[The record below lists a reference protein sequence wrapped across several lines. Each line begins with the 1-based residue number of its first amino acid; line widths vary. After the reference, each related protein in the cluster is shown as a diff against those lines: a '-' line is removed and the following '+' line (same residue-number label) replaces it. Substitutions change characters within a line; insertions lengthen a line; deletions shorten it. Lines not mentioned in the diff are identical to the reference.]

1 MKGVSARGLVLALAL
16 VALVVV
22 LPRAGVSEEGGSGGT
37 VRVTGLKT
45 EYARNPVG
53 IDTER
58 PRFGWRLES
67 GRRGVAQSAYRL
79 LVSSDRSKLAAG
91 VGDVWDS
98 GKVASSRSVN
108 VAYGGGE
115 LESGVRYYWKVRVW
129 DEEGGVSGW
138 SRPAFFEMGL
148 LDPSDWRARWIGLES
163 RAATPINNAQQ
174 NYPARLEPG
183 STLGQSFAVDG
194 EFTAVSGRFPTWQ
207 TTGSGLTLALRRD
220 GPEGEILARRRFSD
234 VVDNSWLQLELSEP
248 LPAGTYYL
256 EASEPEGTIGWWS
269 HDQDVYPGGQAFAGG
284 EPAGGDRTLRVDV
297 PVPPPP
303 MLRKEFS
310 VSGRVRRA
318 RLYASALGLYEL
330 RLNGRKVGDHL
341 FAPGWTDYGKR
352 IQYQT
357 YDVTGLLRRGTNA
370 LGALLG
376 DGWYAG
382 HVAMY
387 GRNLYGNNVFLLA
400 QLVIDYADGSSETV
414 ASDVSWR
421 GTREGPLR
429 SSDILMG
436 EIYDARLER
445 PGWDRPGFDDSGWE
459 TVIAKDDVA
468 GRLVAQADPP
478 VRVTGELKPVALTE
492 PEEGTYVFDMGQNMV
507 GSVRLR
513 VSGREGERVRLRH
526 AEVLNP
532 DGTIYTQNLR
542 TARATDEYVLR
553 GGGEEV
559 YEPRFTFHGFRY
571 VEVTGYPGRR
581 PSLDAVVGRVIGT
594 AAPISGTFET
604 SDRMVNRLQ
613 SNITWSQR
621 GNFLSIPTDCPQRDE
636 RMGWTGDINV
646 FAPTAAFNM
655 EVARFLGTKW
665 LRDLRDA
672 QRPDGAFTDVAP
684 YVPIVGAGVAGWG
697 DAGVTV
703 PWTVW
708 RRYGDTRVIEENYE
722 AMVRWLAY
730 LEEHSTGYLRPAEG
744 YGDWL
749 NVGDETPKD
758 VVATAYFAH
767 SARLVSEMAAAVGR
781 EGDARR
787 YRELFESVREAFN
800 EAYVSSD
807 GRIRGDTQTAYV
819 LALHMELLPEEKRAA
834 AARRL
839 VEHIEARGWHL
850 STGFLGTPHL
860 LPVLTEAGRTDVA
873 YRLLNQRTFPSW
885 LYEVERGATTTWER
899 WDSIKPDGSFND
911 PAMNSFNHYAYGA
924 VGDWLYR
931 YVAGISPEEPG
942 YRRILIRPRPGGG
955 LDRARGELES
965 PYGRILS
972 EWRLRGGKLRMRVSI
987 PPNTRAGVCVPA
999 RDAREVRVSPPVP
1012 GANPSQRDG
1021 CAVFELGSGTYEF
1034 RSRLP
1039 G

>member
-1 MKGVSARGLVLALAL
+1 
-16 VALVVV
+16 
-22 LPRAGVSEEGGSGGT
+22 
-37 VRVTGLKT
+37 
-45 EYARNPVG
+45 
-53 IDTER
+53 
-58 PRFGWRLES
+58 
-67 GRRGVAQSAYRL
+67 
-79 LVSSDRSKLAAG
+79 
-91 VGDVWDS
+91 
-98 GKVASSRSVN
+98 
-108 VAYGGGE
+108 
-115 LESGVRYYWKVRVW
+115 
-129 DEEGGVSGW
+129 
-138 SRPAFFEMGL
+138 
-148 LDPSDWRARWIGLES
+148 
-163 RAATPINNAQQ
+163 
-174 NYPARLEPG
+174 
-183 STLGQSFAVDG
+183 
-194 EFTAVSGRFPTWQ
+194 
-207 TTGSGLTLALRRD
+207 
-220 GPEGEILARRRFSD
+220 
-234 VVDNSWLQLELSEP
+234 
-248 LPAGTYYL
+248 
-256 EASEPEGTIGWWS
+256 
-269 HDQDVYPGGQAFAGG
+269 
-284 EPAGGDRTLRVDV
+284 
-297 PVPPPP
+297 
-303 MLRKEFS
+303 
-310 VSGRVRRA
+310 
-318 RLYASALGLYEL
+318 
-330 RLNGRKVGDHL
+330 
-341 FAPGWTDYGKR
+341 
-352 IQYQT
+352 
-357 YDVTGLLRRGTNA
+357 
-370 LGALLG
+370 
-376 DGWYAG
+376 
-382 HVAMY
+382 
-387 GRNLYGNNVFLLA
+387 
-400 QLVIDYADGSSETV
+400 
-414 ASDVSWR
+414 
-421 GTREGPLR
+421 
-429 SSDILMG
+429 
-436 EIYDARLER
+436 
-445 PGWDRPGFDDSGWE
+445 
-459 TVIAKDDVA
+459 
-468 GRLVAQADPP
+468 
-478 VRVTGELKPVALTE
+478 
-492 PEEGTYVFDMGQNMV
+492 
-507 GSVRLR
+507 
-513 VSGREGERVRLRH
+513 
-526 AEVLNP
+526 
-532 DGTIYTQNLR
+532 
-542 TARATDEYVLR
+542 
-553 GGGEEV
+553 
-559 YEPRFTFHGFRY
+559 
-571 VEVTGYPGRR
+571 
-581 PSLDAVVGRVIGT
+581 
-594 AAPISGTFET
+594 
-604 SDRMVNRLQ
+604 MVNRLQ

-860 LPVLTEAGRTDVA
+860 LPVLTEAGRADVA